1 MELYV
6 KGRPVEAMPII
17 DASGLLSK
25 EEIAAED
32 AFSVLLLRERN
43 RVMVDRAKPLIEAGG
58 AFIAVGAFHLTGKD
72 GLVALLRGEG
82 FTLTSLW

>member
-1 MELYV
+1 
-6 KGRPVEAMPII
+6 PII

-43 RVMVDRAKPLIEAGG
+43 HVMVDRAKPLIEAGG
-58 AFIAVGAFHLTGKD
+58 AFIAVGAFHLSGKD
-72 GLVALLRGEG
+72 GLVALLRGDG
-82 FTLTSLW
+82 FTLTPLW